1 MASFEKKIIAFLLV
15 PCYIHHDFIGWKF
28 LCWMSEFHFGAV
40 KFSGSGILTTA
51 LTCRILK
58 YDIWW
63 LWRSGMIFWSQIR
76 FDDYFLLLHNPQS
89 DNYWKLIDSYSHIFQ
104 LTKELISG
112 NTFVGWKEGLI
123 NFPPTYKYERNSTRY
138 VGELHN
144 EAEKKRSPAWLSLF
158 LIILYFWLR
167 LEIYQVCIYPQ
178 FHIYQVKACKPWP
191 CFRTWDFF

>member
-1 MASFEKKIIAFLLV
+1 
-15 PCYIHHDFIGWKF
+15 
-28 LCWMSEFHFGAV
+28 
-40 KFSGSGILTTA
+40 

-76 FDDYFLLLHNPQS
+76 FDDYFLLVHNPQS
-89 DNYWKLIDSYSHIFQ
+89 DNFWKLIDSYSHIFQ

-144 EAEKKRSPAWLSLF
+144 EAEKKRSPAWFKSLSDYTSIF
-158 LIILYFWLR
+158 LLR

-191 CFRTWDFF
+191 CFWTWDFF